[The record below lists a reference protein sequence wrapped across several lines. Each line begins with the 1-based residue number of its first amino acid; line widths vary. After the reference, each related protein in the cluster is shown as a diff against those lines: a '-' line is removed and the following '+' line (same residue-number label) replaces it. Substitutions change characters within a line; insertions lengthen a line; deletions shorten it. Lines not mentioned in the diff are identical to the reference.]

1 MRRPLTLLALSAAL
15 AAPAALLA
23 PVARAGAQDPPTL
36 RAQLTRAFRG
46 APAASGADVRDL
58 TTGRTLFSARA
69 RTGRIP
75 ASVQKLFTTS
85 TALVRLGPS
94 ARLRTTVAGRGFLD
108 PDGVWQGDLYLKG
121 GGDPALST
129 IGLAKLADRVAAAG
143 VLRVQGRVLA
153 DESWFDPARGGPAT
167 GLRYDRD
174 MGGVLGGL
182 TVGRGFARRG
192 GPAGAAARALVTALR
207 RRGGIRVV
215 DGVGTGRVPAGA
227 RTLATLP
234 SPTVAAL
241 VRSTLVPSDN
251 FYAETLLKD
260 LAAGPGRPGTTAAG
274 AAVVRRQA
282 AAFGLAPVV
291 ADGSGLSRAD
301 RVTPRDVVGLL
312 GAMEEQPSAE
322 AFTGG
327 MAVVGRTGT
336 VRLRMRGTAA
346 QDRCRAK
353 TGTLH
358 DVSALAGVCTTASGH
373 TVAFA
378 FLMNRTASIW
388 RAHLV
393 QDRMAAAL
401 ARYDGP

>member
-1 MRRPLTLLALSAAL
+1 MRRPLALLALCAAL
-15 AAPAALLA
+15 AAVGAVVAPA
-23 PVARAGAQDPPTL
+23 PPAGAQDAPAL
-36 RAQLTRAFRG
+36 RAQLARAFRG
-46 APAASGADVRDL
+46 APAASGAYVRDL

-69 RTGRIP
+69 SIGRIP

-94 ARLRTTVAGRGFLD
+94 ARLRTAVAGSGFLD
-108 PDGVWQGDLYLKG
+108 PDGVWQGDLYLRG
-121 GGDPALST
+121 GGDPTLSAT
-129 IGLAKLADRVAAAG
+129 GLARLADRVAAAG
-143 VLRVQGRVLA
+143 VVRVQGRVLA
-153 DESWFDPARGGPAT
+153 DESWFDAARGGPAT

-182 TVGRGFARRG
+182 TVGRGFAKRG
-192 GPAGAAARALVTALR
+192 GPAGAAARGLLTALR
-207 RRGGIRVV
+207 RRAGIQVT
-215 DGVGTGRVPAGA
+215 DGVGAGRVPAGA

-241 VRSTLVPSDN
+241 VRATLIPSDN

-260 LAAGPGRPGTTAAG
+260 LAARPGRPGTTAAG

-301 RVTPRDVVGLL
+301 RVSPRDVVGLL
-312 GAMEEQPSAE
+312 AAMQEEPSGA
-322 AFTGG
+322 AFTAG
-327 MAVVGRTGT
+327 MAVAGRTGT
-336 VRLRMRGTAA
+336 VRLRLRGTAA

-353 TGTLH
+353 TGTLR
-358 DVSALAGVCTTASGH
+358 DVSALAGLCTTAAGH
-373 TVAFA
+373 TLAFA
-378 FLMNRTASIW
+378 FLMNRTAAIW
-388 RAHLV
+388 RAHVV
-393 QDRMAAAL
+393 QDRMAVAL

>member
-1 MRRPLTLLALSAAL
+1 M
-15 AAPAALLA
+15 
-23 PVARAGAQDPPTL
+23 
-36 RAQLTRAFRG
+36 
-46 APAASGADVRDL
+46 
-58 TTGRTLFSARA
+58 
-69 RTGRIP
+69 
-75 ASVQKLFTTS
+75 
-85 TALVRLGPS
+85 
-94 ARLRTTVAGRGFLD
+94 
-108 PDGVWQGDLYLKG
+108 
-121 GGDPALST
+121 
-129 IGLAKLADRVAAAG
+129 
-143 VLRVQGRVLA
+143 
-153 DESWFDPARGGPAT
+153 
-167 GLRYDRD
+167 
-174 MGGVLGGL
+174 
-182 TVGRGFARRG
+182 
-192 GPAGAAARALVTALR
+192 
-207 RRGGIRVV
+207 V